1 MKIARTLPPAAN
13 PLRLKD
19 FKRAVSGMFF
29 PKGELRR
36 LEDGLKRHFG
46 VSYAFPVSS
55 GKAALTIILRALKS
69 ISKEG
74 KKEVVIPAYTCF
86 SVPSAIVKAGLD
98 IAPCDIDPGTFD
110 FDYGELEKTVNE
122 GTLCIVPNHLFG
134 IPSDMDAVKRVC
146 GNKGVYIVEDAAQ
159 AMGGRFKGRRLGTI
173 GDVGFFSFGRGKNIT
188 CGSGGVIITDSRA
201 IGAAIE
207 REFSRLGY
215 PGAFETAMGLVK
227 TALMAALIHPLLYW
241 IPSGMPFL
249 RLGAT
254 VFYRDF
260 PIKRL
265 SGMQAALLHDWE
277 ERLEAQNLVR
287 LNNSEFYKNRLRAHE
302 ANGGI
307 PYLRFPVIAASRE
320 LRDRIYGA
328 SRQAGLGLSL
338 MYPSPVNRIEEIEE
352 RFRGMDFPEAERV
365 AQRLLALPTHQL
377 ITEKDRADV
386 CGLLEGMSPPARP
399 APGRLTTHRA

>member
-1 MKIARTLPPAAN
+1 MRIARTLPPAAN

-19 FKRAVSGMFF
+19 FKGAVSGMFF
-29 PKGELRR
+29 PKRELRR
-36 LEDGLKRHFG
+36 LEDGLKRRFG
-46 VSYAFPVSS
+46 VSHAFPVSS

-69 ISKEG
+69 LSKE

-86 SVPSAIVKAGLD
+86 SVPSAVVKAGLD

-122 GTLCIVPNHLFG
+122 RTLCVVPNHLFG

-146 GNKGVYIVEDAAQ
+146 RNKGVYIVEDAAQ
-159 AMGGRFKGRRLGTI
+159 AMGGKFKGNPLGTI

-207 REFSRLGY
+207 REFSRLGS
-215 PGAFETAMGLVK
+215 PGALETAMDLIK
-227 TALMAALIHPLLYW
+227 TALMAALIHPHLYW
-241 IPSGMPFL
+241 IPSRMPFL
-249 RLGAT
+249 KLGAT

-260 PIKRL
+260 PIKKL
-265 SGMQAALLHDWE
+265 SGMQAALLRDWE
-277 ERLEAQNLVR
+277 ERLDAQNLIR
-287 LNNSEFYKNRLRAHE
+287 LDNSEFYKKRLRPDIAG
-302 ANGGI
+302 NDI
-307 PYLRFPVIAASRE
+307 PYLRFPIIAASRE
-320 LRDRIYGA
+320 MRDRIYAA

-352 RFRGMDFPEAERV
+352 RFRGMAFPEAERV
-365 AQRLLALPTHQL
+365 AERLFALPTHQL
-377 ITEKDRADV
+377 ITEKDRADI
-386 CGLLEGMSPPARP
+386 CGLIEGMLSPARP
-399 APGRLTTHRA
+399 MPGRLTTHRA